1 MNNKK
6 NKEELKEELAEKKEE
21 LAKITAKAKSVLE
34 KTKNKI
40 ENKKEIELKE
50 VEEKKDEA
58 LKEIEKEAKKVW
70 KIFTKKKVKI
80 NKEAEKA
87 NKNVEKVTAAE
98 IAKAR
103 KELISVKARVY
114 STRRKVISFLQLVG
128 VLYLFILSVIIIK
141 EVTLALSAG
150 TVEAIAYTVDNNV
163 SAFGAG
169 WLTTVIA
176 QSGSVIA
183 ILANSLVGA
192 KIMSFDI
199 GFYILL
205 GISLGNPLTPVL
217 ASLVIR
223 TKDHW
228 QLRRGFELGLANIVY
243 SIFLIIIIL
252 LIEIPTGF
260 FTNSGEVV
268 ARWAANFP
276 AFKEIP
282 DLLSIIT
289 SPLLN
294 LVRFDLW
301 PIPLGI
307 LVGIGLLIFSL
318 GRVGKSVFIFL
329 GGRKHARAIMEKF
342 LGNHWKAFGIGLG
355 LTIIIPSA
363 SLLTTIMVPLA
374 VAQIVRLK
382 QAIPYLIGT
391 SVATFID
398 VLFASFANSQPYA
411 IAGGVVLS
419 MLAALGV
426 IFIFGNYGCTLVYK
440 TTKYLSTHVIKMRRG
455 NILKYIAG
463 FALIPIL
470 LILIF

>member
-6 NKEELKEELAEKKEE
+6 NKKELVEELAEKKAALKNVES
-21 LAKITAKAKSVLE
+21 KAKAKLKKFGIKIENQKTDKLKEVE
-34 KTKNKI
+34 KTKN
-40 ENKKEIELKE
+40 
-50 VEEKKDEA
+50 EA
-58 LKEIEKEAKKVW
+58 LVEIEKKAKKVW
-70 KIFTKKKVKI
+70 RIFENKQKKIT
-80 NKEAEKA
+80 KEAEKA
-87 NKNVEKVTAAE
+87 HKDVEKATSAE
-98 IAKAR
+98 IKRAR
-103 KELISVKARVY
+103 NELISAKARVY
-114 STRRKVISFLQLVG
+114 STRRKVISFLQLAG
-128 VLYLFILSVIIIK
+128 VLYLFILSVIVIK
-141 EVTLALSAG
+141 EVAFALSAG
-150 TVEAIAYTVDNNV
+150 TVEAIAYTVDNDV

-169 WLTTVIA
+169 WLTTVIV
-176 QSGSVIA
+176 QSGSVVA

-228 QLRRGFELGLANIVY
+228 HLRRGFELGLANIIY
-243 SIFLIIIIL
+243 SFFLIIIVL

-268 ARWAANFP
+268 ARWAENFP
-276 AFKEIP
+276 AFREIP

-289 SPLLN
+289 TPLLN

-307 LVGIGLLIFSL
+307 AVGIGLLIFSL
-318 GRVGKSVFIFL
+318 GRVGKSVFVFL

-374 VAQIVRLK
+374 IAQIVKLR

-411 IAGGVVLS
+411 IAGGIVLS
-419 MLAALGV
+419 MIAAVGV
-426 IFIFGNYGCTLVYK
+426 IFIFGNYGCNLIYK

-455 NILKYIAG
+455 NILKYIAA
-463 FALIPIL
+463 FAIIPLL